1 MVWNI
6 LGCAFHWNLWK
17 LLVLPPD
24 LGLKYGFL
32 DRKYPENHFVFFIAS
47 IPWHWWRLISIKSQ
61 LERLRSF
68 FLQKIRFFYIFPYI
82 LVHNRRQNTNNVIR
96 PPSGWGRSNFCVYF
110 LYPTHKYFVGAVCI
124 CSPISFMPEH
134 KMTLP
139 LIWHILADETEDTSF
154 YGVSSQNLW
163 LMNSLKCVSTRW
175 KTLIMSS

>member
-1 MVWNI
+1 MVWYI

-17 LLVLPPD
+17 LLVYPLIWAKNMD
-24 LGLKYGFL
+24 FL
-32 DRKYPENHFVFFIAS
+32 DRKYSENPFVFFITP

-96 PPSGWGRSNFCVYF
+96 PPFGWGRSNFFVYF

-124 CSPISFMPEH
+124 CSPISFMSEH
-134 KMTLP
+134 KMASPIYLRMRP
-139 LIWHILADETEDTSF
+139 
-154 YGVSSQNLW
+154 N
-163 LMNSLKCVSTRW
+163 
-175 KTLIMSS
+175 KTLRNS